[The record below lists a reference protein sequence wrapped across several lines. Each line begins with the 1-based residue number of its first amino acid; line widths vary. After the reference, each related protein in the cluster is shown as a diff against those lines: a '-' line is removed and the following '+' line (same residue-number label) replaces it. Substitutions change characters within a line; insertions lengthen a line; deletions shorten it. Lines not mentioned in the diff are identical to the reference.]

1 MNSDAKLYTI
11 SFWWSVSNFR
21 TVLKLI
27 DSCEPYIIRLFF
39 CFSTKYFITP
49 INRVHIARWVINR
62 WSPLGKCGVRYYT
75 ESLTYYHFHT
85 FDWRV
90 SSWIIQKKKT
100 RFLRRFA
107 KTPFISPK
115 CITHVHFDYI
125 STILFDRSTRTF
137 LPYASF
143 ASLTICCSLLFQSVE
158 F

>member
-1 MNSDAKLYTI
+1 MECFKFSNRVKTNRFLWTLHNS
-11 SFWWSVSNFR
+11 S
-21 TVLKLI
+21 
-27 DSCEPYIIRLFF
+27 FF

-115 CITHVHFDYI
+115 CITHWLHFNNI
-125 STILFDRSTRTF
+125 VRSFNANVFTVR
-137 LPYASF
+137 
-143 ASLTICCSLLFQSVE
+143 E
-158 F
+158 FC